1 MFVKKD
7 KETFISLAKSYHP
20 YVAGIF
26 AAGAYLLV
34 LIAMSQ
40 VTNVSFVQA
49 FRQLSLPLSAFLGFL
64 ILKEKITLVR
74 WIALI
79 LIMVGL
85 VLSVL

>member
-1 MFVKKD
+1 MSDRRKTSQNIRKL
-7 KETFISLAKSYHP
+7 TALA
-20 YVAGIF
+20 VF
-26 AAGAYLLV
+26 AALAYV
-34 LIAMSQ
+34 LILVSMNS